1 MNLKG
6 CITVFVTLA
15 VSTLI
20 VCGIVWGIVWWN
32 DITVKEVWS
41 NYISKPEPWV
51 GVFTSIGAIFTVFV
65 FIVTA
70 YASLK
75 SGESA
80 KIAAKALELSYEN
93 SRKDDYIKQ
102 FTLLL
107 EQHNNLHKS
116 VVKYI
121 DSLKNN
127 KGIISDSDDKGIIRW
142 DESLED
148 AANKLY
154 QNYNFSIYMI
164 TLYRLLKH
172 IDENFYKK
180 NSSDKFI
187 KEKKEYSSIVRSVI
201 RNDVLFLIAINS
213 FNKNNSF
220 KEYKKKLEKFSFF
233 KHMNAEKISDKIIF
247 NENKFINEFK
257 NSISNLIDSYI
268 DKKETSNAN
277 SLLPSNISILM
288 INYLQREENKFLK
301 NKIEEVVNQAILCKV
316 KELES
321 KSFKDKSIYFYLG
334 TSDLEDGGIVD
345 DNLTASNLEKL
356 NNINNIKDFNNLEM
370 MDAISVGEGKI
381 LFFSFQ
387 EYEDGSVNKNVKYYS
402 MYKEE
407 IKSIISVNI
416 LKKENKKIF
425 NYMIEN
431 LNKSELVINLNMQ
444 FIINESNKAVLCM
457 KKSCS
462 KV

>member
-1 MNLKG
+1 MYLKG

-15 VSTLI
+15 VSTL
-20 VCGIVWGIVWWN
+20 IVWGIVWWN

-51 GVFTSIGAIFTVFV
+51 GIFTSIGAIFTVFV

-80 KIAAKALELSYEN
+80 KIAAKALELSRDS
-93 SRKDDYIKQ
+93 SRKDDFIKQ

-107 EQHNNLHKS
+107 EQHNNLHKE

-121 DSLKNN
+121 DSLSN
-127 KGIISDSDDKGIIRW
+127 KEIISDFDDKGIIRW

-172 IDENFYKK
+172 IDNNFYKN
-180 NSSDKFI
+180 NSSDEFI

-220 KEYKKKLEKFSFF
+220 KEYKEKLEKFSFF

-247 NENKFINEFK
+247 NENKFIDEFQ

-268 DKKETSNAN
+268 DKKEISNAN
-277 SLLPSNISILM
+277 SLLLSNISILM
-288 INYLQREENKFLK
+288 LNYLQREENNFLK
-301 NKIEEVVNQAILCKV
+301 NKIEEVVNQAILYKI

-334 TSDLEDGGIVD
+334 TNDLEDGTVVGNDLIV
-345 DNLTASNLEKL
+345 SNLEKL
-356 NNINNIKDFNNLEM
+356 NNIKNIKDFNDLEM
-370 MDAISVGEGKI
+370 MDTISVGKGKI
-381 LFFSFQ
+381 LVFSFQ
-387 EYEDGSVNKNVKYYS
+387 EYEDGSVNKNVKPYS
-402 MYKEE
+402 RFKEN

-416 LKKENKKIF
+416 LKEENNKIF

-444 FIINESNKAVLCM
+444 FIVNESNKTVLCM